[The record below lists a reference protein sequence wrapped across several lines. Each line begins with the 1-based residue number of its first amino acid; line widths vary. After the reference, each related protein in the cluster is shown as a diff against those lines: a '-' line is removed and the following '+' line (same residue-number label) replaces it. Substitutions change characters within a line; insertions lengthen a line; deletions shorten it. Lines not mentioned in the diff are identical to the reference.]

1 MVFLR
6 ADRRDTGDDVVA
18 CVSGKL
24 INFIGHYERCLTK
37 SSGSLNLTRN
47 DRKYHILAILPLSEV
62 FFKPK
67 FQGQKGPDMRG
78 KVDAGGCV
86 GMQDIL
92 DGGAF
97 EKIPFHEL
105 AVEELLSRVVFEF
118 SSEPGIDRN
127 AEAHLGAEHDL
138 FGDDSAERF
147 FEDIFFVV

>member
-1 MVFLR
+1 MFFLR

-24 INFIGHYERCLTK
+24 INFIGHYERSSAK
-37 SSGSLNLTRN
+37 SSGSLNFTRN

-62 FFKPK
+62 FFKPE

-78 KVDAGGCV
+78 KVDTGGCV
-86 GMQDIL
+86 GVQDAF